1 MDSRSSRQT
10 KSGPRLMDM
19 EAGFLEI
26 RSELDFVLHFLPME
40 YLRSTVIP
48 ATNNF
53 AAKNKAATWTNLDH
67 NEFLHFLRI
76 LLSMEVVDTHG
87 PSHLYLANE
96 NGMFPNMNYGKI
108 MSRNQFQD
116 IMK

>member
-1 MDSRSSRQT
+1 MYVKLAT
-10 KSGPRLMDM
+10 KLYCFPFFSFLFVDLFTILGWTVDPQDRPNLGPRLMDM
-19 EAGFLEI
+19 EAGCFEI

-67 NEFLHFLRI
+67 NEFLHFLGI
-76 LLSMEVVDTHG
+76 LLSMEVVDRFR
-87 PSHLYLANE
+87 L
-96 NGMFPNMNYGKI
+96 
-108 MSRNQFQD
+108 D
-116 IMK
+116 